1 MALPNFL
8 VIGAAKC
15 GTTALDR
22 YLREHPQIYMSPVK
36 ELNFF
41 ALEGINCEIF
51 KGDFSGDEHS
61 PNLINKL
68 CDYQRFFDNVSDEI
82 AIGESSPLYLL
93 HPSTPQN
100 IQRYIPDA
108 KLIAILRDPVERA
121 YSDFLFNVGRGTED
135 INNFSEA
142 LAAESHRIN
151 ENYWFRWHYKER
163 GFYYIQIQRYFKLF
177 SRTQIKVYLHEDL
190 KANSLATL
198 QDIFRFLGVDDTFMP
213 NLSQKHNVTYVP
225 QNRLIDRILD
235 PHQKTSYRLR
245 KFLPLP
251 FRKTIKNRVKSL
263 NRKPIPTLSPQIRQ
277 QLVKEYQEDILQ
289 LQDLIQKDLSN
300 WLKI

>member
-1 MALPNFL
+1 MVLPNFL

-22 YLREHPQIYMSPVK
+22 YLGEHPQIYMSPVK

-41 ALEGINCEIF
+41 ALEGMDCEVF
-51 KGDFSGDEHS
+51 KSNFAAEEKL
-61 PNLINKL
+61 PNFINKIS
-68 CDYQRFFDNVSDEI
+68 DYQRFFDNATNEI

-93 HPSTPQN
+93 HPGASQN
-100 IQRYIPDA
+100 IQRYIPDV

-121 YSDFLFNVGRGTED
+121 YSDFLFNVGRGTEN

-142 LAAESHRIN
+142 LAAESQRIN

-163 GFYYIQIQRYFKLF
+163 GFYYRQIQRYFKLF
-177 SRTQIKVYLHEDL
+177 SHTKIKVYLHEDL
-190 KANSLATL
+190 KDNPLTTL
-198 QDIFRFLGVDDTFMP
+198 QDIFRFLGVDDAFMP
-213 NLSQKHNVTYVP
+213 DLSQKHNVTYVP
-225 QNRLIDRILD
+225 QNRLIDRMLD
-235 PHQKTSYRLR
+235 PRQKISYRLR
-245 KFLPLP
+245 KFLPLS

-263 NRKPIPTLSPQIRQ
+263 NRKPIPTLPPHVRQ
-277 QLVKEYQEDILQ
+277 QLVEEYQEDILK
-289 LQDLIQKDLSN
+289 LQDLIQKDLSH